1 MNMMIAINTEWKGP
15 RCSTSGISK
24 SMSGITERVKTMGTL
39 TLVLVMCPI
48 NFADRYPKAKW
59 PTAYDFIP
67 PLYFLQYIA

>member
-1 MNMMIAINTEWKGP
+1 
-15 RCSTSGISK
+15 
-24 SMSGITERVKTMGTL
+24 MSGITERVKTTGTL

-48 NFADRYPKAKW
+48 NFADKYPKAKW